1 MKDIGREL
9 EEAREAMGVSLEEAA
24 TDLKLKPSQLENIE
38 KGDRNA
44 FKDVFELKQII
55 RDYAKYLSLEYEKLE
70 DEFNEFVFE
79 YTSKIPLEEIA
90 KANEERKEEKRDIM
104 SPYTVEYKRKFTF
117 LNFLIIILLVAALGV
132 VSYIIYDKFFNQEPV
147 ENNNLS
153 YYIKGEW
160 SKWT

>member
-1 MKDIGREL
+1 MKEIGNEL
-9 EEAREAMGVSLEEAA
+9 EQAREAMGVSLEEAA

-38 KGDRNA
+38 KGNRSS

-90 KANEERKEEKRDIM
+90 KANEERKLEKRDIM
-104 SPYTVEYKRKFTF
+104 SPYTIEHKRKWPF
-117 LNFLIIILLVAALGV
+117 LKFLTIFLLIAV
-132 VSYIIYDKFFNQEPV
+132 VSIIVYLVINNLNNREQV
-147 ENNNLS
+147 EAINLS
-153 YYIKGEW
+153 YFIKGE
-160 SKWT
+160 

>member
-1 MKDIGREL
+1 LKEIGIEL
-9 EEAREAMGVSLEEAA
+9 REAREAMGVTLEEAA

-38 KGDRNA
+38 IGNRSA

-90 KANEERKEEKRDIM
+90 KANEEKKLEKREIV
-104 SPYTVEYKRKFTF
+104 SPYTIEHKKKTP
-117 LNFLIIILLVAALGV
+117 LLGFLIIILLLVATSIV
-132 VSYIIYDKFFNQEPV
+132 IYFIIDNFNNKEQVSPTSFTNYIM
-147 ENNNLS
+147 
-153 YYIKGEW
+153 GE
-160 SKWT
+160 

>member
-1 MKDIGREL
+1 MKEIGTEL

-24 TDLKLKPSQLENIE
+24 ADLKLKPSQLENIE
-38 KGDRNA
+38 KGNRSA

-90 KANEERKEEKRDIM
+90 KANEARKLEKRDIM
-104 SPYTVEYKRKFTF
+104 SPYTLEYKRRFSF
-117 LNFLIIILLVAALGV
+117 INFWVILLLIAVIAVITYV
-132 VSYIIYDKFFNQEPV
+132 VILYVNSNGNEGQV
-147 ENNNLS
+147 EATNLTQF
-153 YYIKGEW
+153 IKGE
-160 SKWT
+160 

>member
-1 MKDIGREL
+1 LKDIGQEL

-24 TDLKLKPSQLENIE
+24 ADLKLKPSQLENIE
-38 KGDRNA
+38 KGDRSA

-90 KANEERKEEKRDIM
+90 KANEERKLEKRDII
-104 SPYTVEYKRKFTF
+104 SPYTVEYKRKFSF
-117 LNFLIIILLVAALGV
+117 LKFLIIILLLAV
-132 VSYIIYDKFFNQEPV
+132 VSVITYIVYNELNSEEKV
-147 ENNNLS
+147 ETNNLS
-153 YYIKGEW
+153 YYIKGE
-160 SKWT
+160 

>member
-1 MKDIGREL
+1 
-9 EEAREAMGVSLEEAA
+9 MGVSLEEAA

-153 YYIKGEW
+153 YYIKGE
-160 SKWT
+160 